1 MGAAGV
7 GGGGERERGVKAG
20 TGSRGRLREHR
31 SGAVRI
37 VVEMNGKEVAHPVP
51 NLWPHLYKDEW
62 KNLWRG
68 DSEPVFCHFART
80 SRADSMSFLAAS
92 LVLESSVFGLSFLA
106 ILLVHG

>member
-51 NLWPHLYKDEW
+51 NLWLTCTKMNGRTYGGETVSLFFATSLERAEPIQCRFWRLHLFW
-62 KNLWRG
+62 NRVCLG
-68 DSEPVFCHFART
+68 
-80 SRADSMSFLAAS
+80 
-92 LVLESSVFGLSFLA
+92 
-106 ILLVHG
+106 